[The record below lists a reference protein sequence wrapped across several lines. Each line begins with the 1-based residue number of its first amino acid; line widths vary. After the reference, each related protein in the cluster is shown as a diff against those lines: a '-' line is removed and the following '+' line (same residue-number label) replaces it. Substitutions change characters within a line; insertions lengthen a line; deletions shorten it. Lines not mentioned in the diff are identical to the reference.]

1 MSMVTTIPNAA
12 RLALRNS
19 HSGEQFYV
27 PDIIIAMAE
36 HSIILTAAMLD
47 FRHRVAFLTPTNEP
61 DRSAT

>member
-1 MSMVTTIPNAA
+1 MSMVTTIP

-36 HSIILTAAMLD
+36 HSIILRAAMLD

>member
-1 MSMVTTIPNAA
+1 MSMVTIPNAA
-12 RLALRNS
+12 RVALRNS

-36 HSIILTAAMLD
+36 HSIILSAAMLD
-47 FRHRVAFLTPTNEP
+47 FRHRVAFLTPTSEP